1 MAADVQKPAQVSKK
15 PAFRRHG
22 DRQRRGLLLLTGA
35 WLVFISLPPLGLAMV
50 RERLLAW
57 QSSPTAQQEWDRFR
71 SAMREESTGEGPV
84 KRKVPKSQ
92 EPPLKVWLRDY
103 FTLAIAAWILFGS
116 VVFLVTGML
125 ALGAWADLRVTK

>member
-1 MAADVQKPAQVSKK
+1 MAADVQKPAQGSKK